1 MNTSTDNKHNITMN
15 SEIENKWNELQ
26 ASRAKYIAKHN
37 IQLKEPL
44 TQEQFEAKFN
54 VLQEQI
60 DESREKIKL
69 KIARQQMQQ
78 QQQQQQSCIIC

>member
-1 MNTSTDNKHNITMN
+1 MN

-26 ASRAKYIAKHN
+26 ESRAKYNAKHN
-37 IQLKEPL
+37 IRPREPL

-54 VLQEQI
+54 ALQEEI

-69 KIARQQMQQ
+69 KIARQQSQQ
-78 QQQQQQSCIIC
+78 FQSQQSCVIC